1 MEGFDMSDVQ
11 CWVVGIT
18 DAIDRLVPD
27 ERITLDL
34 DSLRSCIN
42 DHVVRTVFPLTEDC
56 VPETTRTLSLAVV
69 ADATFKPGREA
80 VLFDGTIFV
89 NPEQY
94 LLLRKTDSRVLSRH
108 YWKCVN
114 LDGDIDATYTI
125 VHIAMVREELH
136 MWLPLKT
143 SALPRRPLGANV
155 ASAWHVQNTTRS
167 LQREPR
173 CVIRA
178 HHNRQS
184 NGLELETTNEQ
195 NLYSGTG
202 SIRSLR
208 IFVVS

>member
-11 CWVVGIT
+11 SWVVGIT

-42 DHVVRTVFPLTEDC
+42 DHVVQTVFPLTEDC
-56 VPETTRTLSLAVV
+56 VPETTRTLSLAV
-69 ADATFKPGREA
+69 
-80 VLFDGTIFV
+80 LFDGTIFV
-89 NPEQY
+89 HPEQY

-125 VHIAMVREELH
+125 AHIVMVREELH
-136 MWLPLKT
+136 MWLPLRT
-143 SALPRRPLGANV
+143 SAPPRRPLGANV